1 MERFDDYYGGSQDIL
16 PVGPAQV
23 KTVIFKIIPETSSR
37 IAALLAGEVDI
48 ITKVPTDLMGQIE
61 TSSNAA
67 IATCNGTRSYFV
79 EMNNF
84 NGVFTDKKVRQ
95 AMNYA
100 IDMQMIVATF
110 YAGLGE
116 VIPTILSPN
125 AIGYA
130 DLDPYG
136 YDPGKAKELLT
147 EAGYPNGFSVVIDTE
162 DFIKNVAQAY
172 AQMLREVGIDASVQV
187 WEWSILKPELLA
199 GKRQMW
205 LADWGN
211 GSMDPQ
217 GIFVPKLETGAR
229 GNYSGYSNK
238 TLDLLFSL
246 SQITSDLPEREDC
259 FIQGQGIIYEDC
271 PMIWGYVTKEVYG
284 VSKRVHDWTPSP
296 DGRINL
302 QDVSVS
308 D

>member
-1 MERFDDYYGGSQDIL
+1 
-16 PVGPAQV
+16 
-23 KTVIFKIIPETSSR
+23 
-37 IAALLAGEVDI
+37 
-48 ITKVPTDLMGQIE
+48 MGQIE
-61 TSSNAA
+61 ASSNAT

-79 EMNNF
+79 GFNCS

-100 IDMQMIVATF
+100 IDMQEIVATF
-110 YAGLGE
+110 YSGLGA

-136 YDPGKAKELLT
+136 YDPDKAKEMLA

-199 GKRQMW
+199 
-205 LADWGN
+205 
-211 GSMDPQ
+211 
-217 GIFVPKLETGAR
+217 
-229 GNYSGYSNK
+229 
-238 TLDLLFSL
+238 DLLFSL
-246 SQITSDLPEREDC
+246 SQITSDLTEREEC
-259 FIQGQGIIYEDC
+259 FIQGQEIIYEEC

-284 VSKRVHDWTPSP
+284 VSKRVQNWTPSP
-296 DGRINL
+296 DSRINL

>member
-1 MERFDDYYGGSQDIL
+1 
-16 PVGPAQV
+16 
-23 KTVIFKIIPETSSR
+23 
-37 IAALLAGEVDI
+37 
-48 ITKVPTDLMGQIE
+48 
-61 TSSNAA
+61 
-67 IATCNGTRSYFV
+67 
-79 EMNNF
+79 
-84 NGVFTDKKVRQ
+84 VFTDKKVRQ

-100 IDMQMIVATF
+100 IDMQEIVATF
-110 YAGLGE
+110 YSGLGA

-136 YDPGKAKELLT
+136 YDPDKAKEMLA

-205 LADWGN
+205 LQDWGN

-217 GIFVPKLETGAR
+217 GIFVPKLGTGAR
-229 GNYSGYSNK
+229 GNYTGYSNK

-246 SQITSDLPEREDC
+246 SQITSDLTEREEC
-259 FIQGQGIIYEDC
+259 FIQGQEIIYEEC

-284 VSKRVHDWTPSP
+284 VSKRVQNWTPSP
-296 DGRINL
+296 DSRINL

>member
-1 MERFDDYYGGSQDIL
+1 MERFDDYYGGSPDIL

-23 KTVIFKIIPETSSR
+23 KTVIFKVIPETSSR

-48 ITKVPTDLMGQIE
+48 IEKVPTDLMGMGQIE
-61 TSSNAA
+61 ASSNAT

-79 EMNNF
+79 GFNCS

-100 IDMQMIVATF
+100 IDMQEIVATF
-110 YAGLGE
+110 YSGLGA
-116 VIPTILSPN
+116 VIPTILS
-125 AIGYA
+125 
-130 DLDPYG
+130 
-136 YDPGKAKELLT
+136 
-147 EAGYPNGFSVVIDTE
+147 E

-205 LADWGN
+205 LQDWGN

-217 GIFVPKLETGAR
+217 GIFVPKLGTGAR
-229 GNYSGYSNK
+229 GNYTGYSNK

-246 SQITSDLPEREDC
+246 SQITSDLTEREEC
-259 FIQGQGIIYEDC
+259 FIQGQEIIYEEC

-284 VSKRVHDWTPSP
+284 VSKRVQNWTPSP
-296 DGRINL
+296 DSRINL